1 MTRPARAVIDPSAII
16 WNLGC
21 VRRAAP
27 GAKVLAVVKADAYG
41 HGLERVAPFVSTV
54 DGLAVASVEE
64 ALALRDVARPEQ
76 AIVLLEGP
84 FEFSELTAITEAGL
98 ETVIHTDEQVA
109 MLKRAACEL
118 PVWLKF
124 DSGMHRLGFEPE
136 RFAKIVAEVR
146 PYAKPL
152 RLMTHFANAHRRG
165 DPSMLR
171 QLSVF
176 NAMAGAAKEERS
188 LANSGAILSLPQAHA
203 DWVRPGLM
211 LYGVSPIAD
220 CSASSLG
227 LSISALSPTAEVA
240 LAIGPCIMVLNIM
253 LGDASGAFAEVPE
266 SLQPISKLSLIRHA
280 FEGVLCSEFE
290 GLVFEKED
298 KRDGKSGKGTAARV
312 ARRFQEGV
320 APRNGEDVLEGLGLP
335 VRGHARK
342 ALRSQVGVTA
352 LNVAVTYT
360 ALVCKKG
367 K

>member
-64 ALALRDVARPEQ
+64 ALALRDVARPGQ

-227 LSISALSPTAEVA
+227 LRPAMTLESRLISVRQVAAGEAVGYGGAFVCPEDMPIGVVAYGYADGYPRHGGTGTPVLVNGTRTQVSGNCSMDMMTVDLRPIPDARFGDRVTLWGDGLPIEEVA
-240 LAIGPCIMVLNIM
+240 Q
-253 LGDASGAFAEVPE
+253 ASDTIPYE
-266 SLQPISKLSLIRHA
+266 L
-280 FEGVLCSEFE
+280 LCRVRLRARYEI
-290 GLVFEKED
+290 K
-298 KRDGKSGKGTAARV
+298 KS
-312 ARRFQEGV
+312 
-320 APRNGEDVLEGLGLP
+320 
-335 VRGHARK
+335 
-342 ALRSQVGVTA
+342 
-352 LNVAVTYT
+352 
-360 ALVCKKG
+360 
-367 K
+367 

>member
-64 ALALRDVARPEQ
+64 ALALRDVARPGQ

-227 LSISALSPTAEVA
+227 LRPAMTLESRLISVRQVAAGEAVGYGGAFVCPEDMPIGVVAYGYADGYPRHGGTGTPVLVNGTRTQVIGNSSMDMMTVDLRPIPDARFGDRVTLWGDGLPIEEVA
-240 LAIGPCIMVLNIM
+240 Q
-253 LGDASGAFAEVPE
+253 ASDTIPYE
-266 SLQPISKLSLIRHA
+266 L
-280 FEGVLCSEFE
+280 LCRVRLRARYEI
-290 GLVFEKED
+290 K
-298 KRDGKSGKGTAARV
+298 KS
-312 ARRFQEGV
+312 
-320 APRNGEDVLEGLGLP
+320 
-335 VRGHARK
+335 
-342 ALRSQVGVTA
+342 
-352 LNVAVTYT
+352 
-360 ALVCKKG
+360 
-367 K
+367 